1 MRLATFIVDEVER
14 IGVVV
19 DSTIID
25 LSVAAPELPS
35 DMISLI
41 AAGAPA
47 LEAAAKA
54 AGEPP
59 SGAVRELDAVT
70 LRSPIPR
77 PRTFFAVGLNYA
89 DHIAEGGGSANDE
102 LTVFLKATGCVV
114 GHGHP
119 VERPIVSE
127 QLDYEGELG
136 VVIGRRCRHVSRAN
150 ARDVIAGYVIVNDVT
165 VRDWQMRTPQWAL
178 GKSFDTHGVVG
189 PWLVTADQLDP
200 GDLRIRTLINGEV
213 RQDSSTSHMIWDC
226 GAQIETISAACTL
239 EPGDIIATG
248 TPAGVGGA
256 MKPQQWMRAGDT
268 VRVEIDGIG
277 YLENTIVDEQPTPN
291 HG

>member
-1 MRLATFIVDEVER
+1 MRLATFVVDDLER

-19 DSTIID
+19 DATVID
-25 LSVAAPELPS
+25 LSVAAPDLPR
-35 DMISLI
+35 DMIGLL

-47 LEAAAKA
+47 LEAAASA
-54 AGEPP
+54 VGDPP
-59 SGAVRELDAVT
+59 SGAVRQLDDVS

-77 PRTFFAVGLNYA
+77 PGTFFAVGLNYA
-89 DHIAEGGGSANDE
+89 DHIAEGGGAANGE

-114 GHGHP
+114 GPGHP

-127 QLDYEGELG
+127 ELDYEGELG
-136 VVIGRRCRHVSRAN
+136 VVIGRRCRHVARAD

-189 PWLVTADQLDP
+189 PWLVTADELDP

-226 GAQIETISAACTL
+226 GAQIETISSACTL